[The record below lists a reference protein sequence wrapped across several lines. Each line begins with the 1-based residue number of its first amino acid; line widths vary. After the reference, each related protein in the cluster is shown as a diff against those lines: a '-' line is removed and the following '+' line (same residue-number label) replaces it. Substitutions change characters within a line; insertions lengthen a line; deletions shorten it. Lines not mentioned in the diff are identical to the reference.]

1 MHTLG
6 LLVDSRADAMSA
18 WAFTRP
24 PRSALVCSHSYLLTY
39 NLARPGPTISHQGS
53 TPFSIAIKY
62 YQHNH
67 ATSEAC
73 NNEAE

>member
-6 LLVDSRADAMSA
+6 LLVDSRADATTA

-24 PRSALVCSHSYLLTY
+24 PRSALVCSHSLTY
-39 NLARPGPTISHQGS
+39 TWHVRVVRVISTRS
-53 TPFSIAIKY
+53 TPVFIAIK

-67 ATSEAC
+67 ATSEGC
-73 NNEAE
+73 NK